1 MDSSKPFRNIAKLHK
16 ALANERRLLVLSTI
30 AKLKIPFG
38 YSVVEL
44 AKNLQLP
51 YKSLSKHL
59 QILDQANLIE
69 RTRHG
74 RAIGYTPTSEGRK
87 VLSSF

>member
-1 MDSSKPFRNIAKLHK
+1 MDSKPFRSKAKFFK
-16 ALANERRLLVLSTI
+16 ALSNERRLLVLSTI
-30 AKLKIPFG
+30 AKIKGPVG

-44 AKNLQLP
+44 AETLKLP

-69 RTRHG
+69 RARQG
-74 RAIGYTPTSEGRK
+74 RAVSYTATKDGRYA
-87 VLSSF
+87 LTAF

>member
-1 MDSSKPFRNIAKLHK
+1 MDSKSFRASERFFKELY
-16 ALANERRLLVLSTI
+16 NERRLLILSTI
-30 AKLKIPFG
+30 AKETGPVG

-44 AKNLQLP
+44 AEALKLP

-69 RTRHG
+69 RARQG
-74 RAIGYTPTSEGRK
+74 QAISYTATKDGCHA
-87 VLSSF
+87 LTAF